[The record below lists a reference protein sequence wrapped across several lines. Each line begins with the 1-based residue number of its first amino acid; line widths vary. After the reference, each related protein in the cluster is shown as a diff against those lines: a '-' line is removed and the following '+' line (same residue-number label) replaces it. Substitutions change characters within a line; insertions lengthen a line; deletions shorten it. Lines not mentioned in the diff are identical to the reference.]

1 MENSDL
7 LTEKINKK
15 IFITGDTS
23 TRDKLKLI
31 GFLNGFSEICDVS
44 FLPPSLKNQINPEN
58 YYEIIFGESGDWLEI
73 EYTNIGSVFMWSVI
87 DPFKMREISKKY
99 PDTNFYICSKSL
111 LHNSEVSKEYIEK
124 YKTNLYMN
132 YGSIEGLDIEK
143 FSGIIN
149 NSKKLEEGFYEIDHN
164 LFYLYLPCSL
174 ASKETDKKNY
184 NKDIDVTYFG
194 TRSNRPGVTHILDSM
209 KDRGYTVVHNEEG
222 SYISPEECIEYYK
235 RSIIT
240 IHEQVGPVYLEF
252 PVRFGEASYF
262 GSRIFSLDRMR
273 SLQSYSDGNPNLP
286 SFKSFENPEDLI
298 EEAIRYIKSYNEIP
312 VKDDNKDYTY
322 EFYCEK
328 IIKLTNEK
336 I

>member
-1 MENSDL
+1 M
-7 LTEKINKK
+7 NKK
-15 IFITGDTS
+15 IFITGDIS
-23 TRDKLKLI
+23 TRDKLKI
-31 GFLNGFSEICDVS
+31 TGFLKGFSGISDPL
-44 FLPPSLKNQINPEN
+44 FLSPPLKDQIDSQIF
-58 YYEIIFGESGDWLEI
+58 YEVIFGESGDWLEI
-73 EYTNIGSVFMWSVI
+73 EYSNIGNVFIWAVM
-87 DPFKMREISKKY
+87 DPVKIWDIAKKY
-99 PDTNFYICSKSL
+99 PNTNFYICSKSL
-111 LHNSEVSKEYIEK
+111 LHDSGVCEEYIQKYNTTSYMDYGVEGVDLEK
-124 YKTNLYMN
+124 FRK
-132 YGSIEGLDIEK
+132 IIEK
-143 FSGIIN
+143 
-149 NSKKLEEGFYEIDHN
+149 SKKIEEDLYEIDRN
-164 LFYLYLPCSL
+164 FFYLYLPCCLVSREENRK
-174 ASKETDKKNY
+174 SY
-184 NKDIDVTYFG
+184 IKDVDVTYFG
-194 TRSNRPGVTHILDSM
+194 TRSNRPGVTRILDSM

-222 SYISPEECIEYYK
+222 GYISPEECIEYYK

-286 SFKSFENPEDLI
+286 SFKSFANPEDLI

-312 VKDDNKDYTY
+312 VKGDNKDYTY